1 MARKSPRGWWS
12 DLDLPWW
19 SLAAISVLTLLVA
32 TITGCAPR
40 PPVAAPPPTQAVAG
54 APALPLPAIQPPFDA
69 VDPPASI

>member
-1 MARKSPRGWWS
+1 MARKSPRGWWT

-40 PPVAAPPPTQAVAG
+40 PAVAPSVAPAVAAAPPV
-54 APALPLPAIQPPFDA
+54 LPPVRAPFDP
-69 VDPPASI
+69 VEPPASL